1 MEQEEDSTP
10 GVIRKVFLRSHSI
23 PLLLIFLVMENP
35 EEKESKKSQD
45 MLSMCTLS

>member
-23 PLLLIFLVMENP
+23 PSLLNFLAMENP
-35 EEKESKKSQD
+35 EEKESEKSQD
-45 MLSMCTLS
+45 MLSMCTFS